1 MLSFDPTD
9 PGFLADPYPTLAA
22 LREESPI
29 FYEESLE
36 RWFVTRHADVRA
48 CLRDR
53 RLGRNFR
60 HVGGDDEFGA
70 TPLDPRW
77 QGFWDTERWSLL
89 WLEPPDHTRIR
100 RLVAAAFTPR
110 SVERLRAPAAQL
122 ARELLEPYAERGRM
136 ELLRDYAQPYSIGV
150 ICRMLGVPTDRGSDL
165 LDWSHAMVKMYEF
178 DTTDAQAS
186 AATEA
191 AAEFRGYVLDLIEKR
206 QREPRDDMITALVEA
221 RVDGGRLTQAEIV
234 STIIVLLNA
243 GHEATVNTLGN
254 GIRAL
259 LRHREEWDRLVAG
272 EVTPALAVEELIR
285 WDPPLQLFERWVLED
300 GVEIAGRPVP
310 KGQKLALLFG
320 SANRDPRVFPDP
332 DRFDIERGNAAE
344 HIGFGGGIHVCI
356 GAPLARIE
364 LEASLRT
371 LVEHAPRLALAA
383 EPRRNP
389 AFVIWGL
396 EAVHLDLHSKTQRST
411 SLTAR

>member
-122 ARELLEPYAERGRM
+122 ARELLEPHAERGRM

-191 AAEFRGYVLDLIEKR
+191 AGEFRGYVLDLIERR
-206 QREPRDDMITALVEA
+206 QREPRDDMVTALVEA
-221 RVDGGRLTQAEIV
+221 RVDGGRLTEAEIV

-259 LRHREEWDRLVAG
+259 LRHPEEWDRLVAG

-310 KGQKLALLFG
+310 KGEKLALLFG

-332 DRFDIERGNAAE
+332 ECLDLERGNAAE

-371 LVEHAPRLALAA
+371 LVEHAPRLELAA

-396 EAVHLDLHSKTQRST
+396 EAVHLELHSKTQRST

>member
-122 ARELLEPYAERGRM
+122 ARELFEPPAERGRM

-191 AAEFRGYVLDLIEKR
+191 AAEFRGYVRDLIERR
-206 QREPRDDMITALVEA
+206 QREPRDDMVTALVEA

-259 LRHREEWDRLVAG
+259 LRHPEEWDRLVAG
-272 EVTPALAVEELIR
+272 DVTPALAVEELIR

-300 GVEIAGRPVP
+300 WVEIAGRPVP

>member
-9 PGFLADPYPTLAA
+9 RGFLADPYPTLAA

-29 FYEESLE
+29 FYEDSLE

-60 HVGGDDEFGA
+60 HVGSDDEFGTA
-70 TPLDPRW
+70 PLDLRW
-77 QGFWDTERWSLL
+77 QRFWDTERWSLL
-89 WLEPPDHTRIR
+89 WVEPPEHTRIR

-122 ARELLEPYAERGRM
+122 ARELLEPYVEHGRM

-150 ICRMLGVPTDRGSDL
+150 ICRMLGVPTDRRSDL

-191 AAEFRGYVLDLIEKR
+191 AAEFRGYVLHLIER
-206 QREPRDDMITALVEA
+206 RRREPRDDMVTALVKA
-221 RVDGGRLTQAEIV
+221 RVDGGHLSDAEIV

-259 LRHREEWDRLVAG
+259 LRHPEEWDRLVAG
-272 EVTPALAVEELIR
+272 DVTAALAVEELIR

-320 SANRDPRVFPDP
+320 SANRDPRVFADP

-371 LVEHAPRLALAA
+371 LVEHAPRLELAA

-396 EAVHLDLHSKTQRST
+396 EAVHLELHSKTQRST

>member
-1 MLSFDPTD
+1 MFSFDPTD

-110 SVERLRAPAAQL
+110 SVEGLRAPATQL
-122 ARELLEPYAERGRM
+122 ARELLEPHAERGRM

-186 AATEA
+186 AATDA
-191 AAEFRGYVLDLIEKR
+191 AGEFRGYVLDLIER
-206 QREPRDDMITALVEA
+206 RRREPRDDMVTALVEA
-221 RVDGGRLTQAEIV
+221 RVDGGRLTEAEIV

-310 KGQKLALLFG
+310 KGEKLALLFG

-332 DRFDIERGNAAE
+332 ECLDIERGNAAE

-371 LVEHAPRLALAA
+371 LVEHAPRLELAA

-396 EAVHLDLHSKTQRST
+396 EAVHLELHSKTQRST